1 MINLVVGGDGLLP
14 ADQASAEYLDG
25 CKLGQVI
32 ACKPSKVRN
41 YQFHKKYFALLK
53 VAFELWE
60 PPYQKSELL
69 EGRFGKP
76 EPNYDRFRKEL
87 LIMAGFAEP
96 VINLRGEYKLEA
108 KSISFSKMKAE
119 EFEDVYNRTIDAALK
134 ILPDRIN
141 KKDIDN
147 AVNKILNFA

>member
-76 EPNYDRFRKEL
+76 AFAIERCTGGCLDG
-87 LIMAGFAEP
+87 AG
-96 VINLRGEYKLEA
+96 V
-108 KSISFSKMKAE
+108 
-119 EFEDVYNRTIDAALK
+119 
-134 ILPDRIN
+134 
-141 KKDIDN
+141 
-147 AVNKILNFA
+147 VNSSACHIRYLN